1 MKYFDY
7 VYYRICKAYKATVDR
22 TPEFSAVCILTV
34 IQCLSIMEIDS
45 FFNNNIVDINIYV
58 ILLIYIVLLILNY
71 IRYVFQNRHSFLE
84 LDIKWGKEK
93 YSTLKGTL
101 VVLYIIITLL
111 IIIIPGVLKSV
122 V

>member
-7 VYYRICKAYKATVDR
+7 VYYRICKAYSGTVDR
-22 TPEFSAVCILTV
+22 TPEFSAVFILTV

-45 FFNNNIVDINIYV
+45 FFNNYIVDMNIYV

-71 IRYVFQNRHSFLE
+71 IRYIFQNRHSFLE
-84 LDIKWGKEK
+84 LDIKWRKEK
-93 YSTLKGTL
+93 YSNLKGAL
-101 VVLYIIITLL
+101 VILYIIIMLL
-111 IIIIPGVLKSV
+111 IIIIPGIFKIV